1 MPRRRRAAAAPE
13 TRPAG
18 SLWNA
23 GADEPSSAALR
34 ARVRPPPARKVDC
47 RPPHGA
53 RKSAAALLDAVD
65 FPGTNSTADF
75 LQSSSVGLCKVFG
88 AAQLPDA
95 LAAGILASTSR
106 CLCSRRAQRR
116 QHRAPSAA
124 APVLQWR
131 RMPHRRRRQSLP
143 IHPLDARSMTG
154 FARRPLVRRPR
165 CASSAALPGR
175 NASL

>member
-65 FPGTNSTADF
+65 FPGTNNSTADF
-75 LQSSSVGLCKVFG
+75 LQSSRSLRPNFCQIRTASDPALLPQIPLYKAGIPVCTPRQQPRIRGSCRMKKFVSTTASDLSFG
-88 AAQLPDA
+88 AMRACVRGKG
-95 LAAGILASTSR
+95 AGVR
-106 CLCSRRAQRR
+106 KRRKIQSNR
-116 QHRAPSAA
+116 
-124 APVLQWR
+124 L
-131 RMPHRRRRQSLP
+131 RRRLV
-143 IHPLDARSMTG
+143 HPM
-154 FARRPLVRRPR
+154 
-165 CASSAALPGR
+165 GR
-175 NASL
+175 VCH

>member
-1 MPRRRRAAAAPE
+1 MEQSPVRPASAGGWLGTPSRSRGTAAAVGGSAVSPADMRTVQRPTARAAANSPVAVARGSLRDVRSLSDLNTVLGGAHGALNETCVGRLLEDNAQPE

-75 LQSSSVGLCKVFG
+75 LQS
-88 AAQLPDA
+88 
-95 LAAGILASTSR
+95 
-106 CLCSRRAQRR
+106 
-116 QHRAPSAA
+116 
-124 APVLQWR
+124 
-131 RMPHRRRRQSLP
+131 
-143 IHPLDARSMTG
+143 
-154 FARRPLVRRPR
+154 
-165 CASSAALPGR
+165 
-175 NASL
+175 

>member
-1 MPRRRRAAAAPE
+1 VVVSPMPRRRRAAAAPE

-47 RPPHGA
+47 RLPHGA

-75 LQSSSVGLCKVFG
+75 LQSSSVGLL
-88 AAQLPDA
+88 QLSGGSA
-95 LAAGILASTSR
+95 
-106 CLCSRRAQRR
+106 RARLGE
-116 QHRAPSAA
+116 
-124 APVLQWR
+124 VVMIVKL
-131 RMPHRRRRQSLP
+131 
-143 IHPLDARSMTG
+143 G
-154 FARRPLVRRPR
+154 K
-165 CASSAALPGR
+165 
-175 NASL
+175 

>member
-1 MPRRRRAAAAPE
+1 MVVSPMPRRRRAAAAPE

-75 LQSSSVGLCKVFG
+75 LQSSSVGLYQITK
-88 AAQLPDA
+88 
-95 LAAGILASTSR
+95 AGPYIHILN
-106 CLCSRRAQRR
+106 
-116 QHRAPSAA
+116 
-124 APVLQWR
+124 V
-131 RMPHRRRRQSLP
+131 
-143 IHPLDARSMTG
+143 
-154 FARRPLVRRPR
+154 
-165 CASSAALPGR
+165 
-175 NASL
+175 